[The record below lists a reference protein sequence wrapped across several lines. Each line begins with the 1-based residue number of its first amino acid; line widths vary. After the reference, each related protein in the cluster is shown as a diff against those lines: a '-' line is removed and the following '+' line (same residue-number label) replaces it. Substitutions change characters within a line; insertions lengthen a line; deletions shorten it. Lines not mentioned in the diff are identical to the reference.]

1 MAERLEVNC
10 KGCGESFPS
19 PIAMDRS
26 SFETATLANNE
37 YKCPACGEAKTYD
50 KEDHL
55 FRDSG

>member
-1 MAERLEVNC
+1 
-10 KGCGESFPS
+10 
-19 PIAMDRS
+19 MDRS